1 MAARRGSRPTDAAGG
16 ADLAAIDSLDAG
28 LSGARLRG
36 AFRAGYARL
45 EERREAVNALNV
57 FPVPDG
63 DTGTNMCLTLRAGVE
78 RCPEGD
84 EVGAGAVAQ
93 ELAQGAFFGARGNS
107 GVILSQFFRG
117 FADALNGIES
127 CTAADLARGLEA
139 AREAAYGAVG
149 TPREGT
155 MLTVIRGA
163 ASSAL
168 AATGCDEVAR
178 PEVADTL
185 EGAYRAACIALK
197 GTPELLPVLK
207 EAGVVDSGGLG
218 VALILGGVLESLA
231 PERFGAVSA
240 AAGLEGVIDD
250 SMASL
255 GGGGPAQGAGYL
267 HQTLEADWGYCT
279 EFIISGENLDL
290 GELRRHYEATARSTV
305 VAGDRR
311 QVRVHIHADDPGPA
325 ISYAVA
331 LGAVSNFKIENM
343 DEQNADWAAYHSN
356 RGGPGKSGAGPTA
369 ALAVAAVAAGDGL
382 AELFRG
388 AGCGCVIAGGQTMN
402 PSVQDLMDGVRR
414 AGAENVIILPN
425 NKNIVL
431 TAQQVA
437 ANDPSVHVIPARSIP
452 QGVAAMMAYNPL
464 SPLADNLAAMERA
477 LPAVTVIEVT
487 RAVRDTSVDGVAVRR
502 GDYIALLDDRLALAA
517 ESAESALERVIDL
530 AGPGVDAILTI
541 YQGADAVGEAA
552 DACVAGLEA
561 RHPGLQVDRVYGGQP
576 HYHYLASLE

>member
-1 MAARRGSRPTDAAGG
+1 M
-16 ADLAAIDSLDAG
+16 AAIDSLDAG

-84 EVGAGAVAQ
+84 EVGAGAVAE

-107 GVILSQFFRG
+107 GVILSQFLRG
-117 FADALNGIES
+117 FADALEGIEI
-127 CTAADLARGLEA
+127 CAAADLARGLEA
-139 AREAAYGAVG
+139 ARAAAYGAVG

-163 ASSAL
+163 AE
-168 AATGCDEVAR
+168 AAGGGEVAG
-178 PEVADTL
+178 TL

-218 VALILGGVLESLA
+218 IVLILGGTLESLD
-231 PERFGAVSA
+231 PERFSAVSA
-240 AAGLEGVIDD
+240 AAGLEGVIAD

-255 GGGGPAQGAGYL
+255 GGDGSAQAAGYL

-279 EFIISGENLDL
+279 EFIINGENLDL
-290 GELRRHYEATARSTV
+290 GALRRHYEATARSTV
-305 VAGDRR
+305 VAGDQRH
-311 QVRVHIHADDPGPA
+311 VRVHIHAEDPGPA

-343 DEQNADWAAYHSN
+343 DEQNADWAAYHST
-356 RGGPGKSGAGPTA
+356 RGGSGDPGAGPAA

-382 AELFRG
+382 AALFRES
-388 AGCGCVIAGGQTMN
+388 GCGCVIAGGQTMN
-402 PSVQDLMDGVRR
+402 PSVQDLMEGVRR

-437 ANDPSVHVIPARSIP
+437 ANDPSVHVVPARSIP
-452 QGVAAMMAYNPL
+452 QGVAAMLAYNPL

-477 LPAVTVIEVT
+477 LPAVTAIEVT
-487 RAVRDTSVDGVAVRR
+487 QAVRDTSVDGVAVRR

-517 ESAESALERVIDL
+517 ESAELALERVIDL

-541 YQGADAVGEAA
+541 YRGADAAGEAA
-552 DACVAGLEA
+552 DACAAALEA

>member
-1 MAARRGSRPTDAAGG
+1 M
-16 ADLAAIDSLDAG
+16 AAIDSLEAG

-84 EVGAGAVAQ
+84 EVGAGTVAQ

-107 GVILSQFFRG
+107 GVILSQFLRG
-117 FADALNGIES
+117 FADALDGIEI
-127 CTAADLARGLEA
+127 CAAADLARGLEA
-139 AREAAYGAVG
+139 ARAAAYGAVG

-163 ASSAL
+163 AESAL
-168 AATGCDEVAR
+168 EAAGGG
-178 PEVADTL
+178 EVADTL
-185 EGAYRAACIALK
+185 GGAYRAACIALK

-218 VALILGGVLESLA
+218 IVLILGGALESLD
-231 PERFGAVSA
+231 PERFSAVSA
-240 AAGLEGVIDD
+240 AAGLEGVIAD

-255 GGGGPAQGAGYL
+255 GGGGQGPAAGYL

-279 EFIISGENLDL
+279 EFIINGENLDL
-290 GELRRHYEATARSTV
+290 GALRRHYEATARSTV
-305 VAGDRR
+305 VAGDPRH
-311 QVRVHIHADDPGPA
+311 VRVHIHAEDPGPA

-343 DEQNADWAAYHSN
+343 DEQNADWAAYHSG
-356 RGGPGKSGAGPTA
+356 RGGPAESGAAPTA

-382 AELFRG
+382 AALFMES
-388 AGCGCVIAGGQTMN
+388 GCGCVIAGGQTMN
-402 PSVQDLMDGVRR
+402 PSVQDLMEGVRR

-452 QGVAAMMAYNPL
+452 QGVAAMLAYNPL
-464 SPLADNLAAMERA
+464 SPLADNLEAMERA
-477 LPAVTVIEVT
+477 LPSVTAIEVT
-487 RAVRDTSVDGVAVRR
+487 QAVRDTSVDGVAVRQ

-517 ESAESALERVIDL
+517 ESAELALERAIEM
-530 AGPGVDAILTI
+530 AGAGADAILTI
-541 YQGADAVGEAA
+541 YQGADAAGEAA
-552 DACVAGLEA
+552 DACAVALEA
-561 RHPGLQVDRVYGGQP
+561 RHPGLQVDRLYGGQP

>member
-1 MAARRGSRPTDAAGG
+1 M
-16 ADLAAIDSLDAG
+16 AAIDSLEAG

-84 EVGAGAVAQ
+84 GVGAGAVAQ

-107 GVILSQFFRG
+107 GVILSQFLRG
-117 FADALNGIES
+117 FADALEGIEI
-127 CTAADLARGLEA
+127 CAAADLARGLEA
-139 AREAAYGAVG
+139 ARAAAYGAVG

-163 ASSAL
+163 AEAVL
-168 AATGCDEVAR
+168 EATGGGDVAMLD
-178 PEVADTL
+178 VTNTL
-185 EGAYRAACIALK
+185 EGAYLAACIALK

-218 VALILGGVLESLA
+218 IVLILGGALESLD
-231 PERFGAVSA
+231 PERFSAVSA
-240 AAGLEGVIDD
+240 AAGLEGVIAD

-255 GGGGPAQGAGYL
+255 GGDGSAQGAGYL

-279 EFIISGENLDL
+279 EFIINGENLDL
-290 GELRRHYEATARSTV
+290 GALRRHYEATARSTV
-305 VAGDRR
+305 VAGEPRH
-311 QVRVHIHADDPGPA
+311 VRVHIHAEDPGPA

-343 DEQNADWAAYHSN
+343 DEQNADWAAYHST
-356 RGGPGKSGAGPTA
+356 RGGPGEPGAGPAA

-382 AELFRG
+382 AALFRES
-388 AGCGCVIAGGQTMN
+388 GCGCVIAGGQTMN
-402 PSVQDLMDGVRR
+402 PSVQDLMEGVRR

-437 ANDPSVHVIPARSIP
+437 ANDPSVHVVPARSIP
-452 QGVAAMMAYNPL
+452 QGVAAMLAYNPL

-477 LPAVTVIEVT
+477 LPSVTAIEVT
-487 RAVRDTSVDGVAVRR
+487 QAVRDTSVDGVAVRR

-517 ESAESALERVIDL
+517 ESAELALERAIEM
-530 AGPGVDAILTI
+530 AGAGADAILTI
-541 YQGADAVGEAA
+541 YQGADAASDAA
-552 DACVAGLEA
+552 DACAAALEA
-561 RHPGLQVDRVYGGQP
+561 RHPGLQVDRLYGGQP